1 MPAELLAARRDGAG
15 PMRAGNAADD
25 RNSSGAPSDKHGA
38 AAEHEP
44 RTARPTIPA
53 AMRALDSLADAL
65 APPPRSD
72 AHRLRPASWA
82 LLAALLAVAAWR
94 LHLPAFQG
102 SNLAVV
108 PDAVEYA
115 VTGQRLAEL
124 GSFDL
129 VLDGRSHPPKVAP
142 GFPVLFLAPL
152 YALLGSELGHAI
164 YLELGFAL
172 VALAAACL
180 FAPRLG
186 GPWAALGAGAAL
198 LLHPTFERW
207 SREVMTDIPSLALG
221 LWAVLVS
228 LRAPREWSAQR
239 ALGVGLLIGCA
250 FALRVVYLALLAPA
264 LLLAA
269 ASRERARNLALLAVP
284 AIVVW
289 LATLAYNQSAFGDP
303 WRTGY
308 HYWGPVPYDYAELVL
323 SPAYL
328 AKNCAELAH
337 GSTALP
343 IASFLLAGAWLL
355 RTRETR
361 GPALALALAALP
373 ISLFHLHYYYVDERF
388 HLPLLAAGCILGPV
402 ALARALPAAV
412 ERFAWLGIAP
422 LACLAVWPAP
432 PQDPMPGRRSTA
444 NALARLLPED
454 AVVITAIDPV
464 YLEPYLLRGTR
475 RRVIPASRAV
485 PYANVV
491 AAPRRVDAP
500 VPAPVDAF
508 DKRCPGLLAGG
519 AIDAVMLTAVENTDA
534 IVALVRSGA
543 RVYIDLTMDGLT
555 GAFAALQRAGLAGT
569 PVQDKK
575 WLLQLRLR

>member
-1 MPAELLAARRDGAG
+1 
-15 PMRAGNAADD
+15 MRVF
-25 RNSSGAPSDKHGA
+25 
-38 AAEHEP
+38 
-44 RTARPTIPA
+44 
-53 AMRALDSLADAL
+53 DSLARWL
-65 APPPRSD
+65 APTPLPD
-72 AHRLRPASWA
+72 AHRLRPVSWA
-82 LLAALLAVAAWR
+82 LLAALLALALWR
-94 LHLPAFQG
+94 LHLPAFHG
-102 SNLAVV
+102 SNLAIV

-129 VLDGRSHPPKVAP
+129 LLEGRSHPPKVAP

-152 YALLGSELGHAI
+152 YALLGSEIGNAI

-172 VALAAACL
+172 LALAAAFL
-180 FAPRLG
+180 FAHRLG
-186 GPWAALGAGAAL
+186 GPWAALGAGTAL
-198 LLHPTFERW
+198 LLQPTFERW
-207 SREVMTDIPSLALG
+207 SREVMTDVPSLALG
-221 LWAVLVS
+221 LWAVFVS
-228 LRAPREWSAQR
+228 LRAPREWSAAR

-250 FALRVVYLALLAPA
+250 FALRVVYLALLTPA
-264 LLLAA
+264 LVFAA
-269 ASRERARNLALLAVP
+269 ARPPRARNVALLVAP
-284 AIVVW
+284 AFVVW
-289 LATLAYNQSAFGDP
+289 LATLAYNQSTFGDP

-323 SPAYL
+323 SPKYL
-328 AKNCAELAH
+328 AENCAALAH
-337 GSTALP
+337 GATTLP
-343 IASFLLAGAWLL
+343 IATFLLAGCWLL
-355 RTRETR
+355 RTHETR

-402 ALARALPAAV
+402 ALARALPAAA
-412 ERFAWLGIAP
+412 ERFAWLGLAP
-422 LACLAVWPAP
+422 LACLAIWPAP
-432 PQDPMPGRRSTA
+432 PQDPLPGRRSTA

-464 YLEPYLLRGTR
+464 YLEPYLLRGTA
-475 RRVIPASRAV
+475 RRVIPASRIV

-500 VPAPVDAF
+500 SPAPVDAF

-519 AIDAVMLTAVENTDA
+519 AIDAVTVTAVENSDR
-534 IVALVRSGA
+534 IVALVRSGE
-543 RVYIDLTMDGLT
+543 RVYIDLTMDRLT